1 MELHALAR
9 SASVIACMLALAGC
23 GNRDATSP
31 AESATLVVTVNTP
44 IPDASAVK
52 VSGPSAFSRTLAHTD
67 TLRGL
72 VAGEYDAVAANYAT
86 PDSLVSTV
94 LTGVMTGSPVTLEP
108 AQTGMMTANYAI
120 RGGSGALWVGK
131 WGTVNLAEGYTSPQL
146 AAAGTAAPA
155 DTLGAGASLRNIS
168 GMVFDTAGNLWATD
182 YINQRIMMFA
192 PAQLASGV
200 SAPVV
205 EFSTA
210 KEPWGMALDAQ
221 GNLWVSYY
229 NGNYVAEYSAS
240 QVATWSGS
248 ISEPTPVL
256 VINANIGPLGVA
268 FDAHG
273 NLWVAGFDVP
283 MTYEFSAAALAAG
296 GTVRPGDSLVSAYLA
311 HGSGLAFDPGGNL
324 WLGTELGYVVGY
336 TSAQLA
342 DTARGLPTFAQT
354 GSSRVDHVAFDNA
367 GNLWMATET
376 PDVLMLSP
384 SQLASGSIVPAAR
397 TLTVAS
403 GERTFGLGFDAHSTA
418 LPLAPSY
425 SLTARA
431 PSVVGASLAPP
442 PSVTPR
448 DGVTP
453 GNVPRR

>member
-1 MELHALAR
+1 MELHAFPRLA
-9 SASVIACMLALAGC
+9 ASIACAIACCGC

-31 AESATLVVTVNTP
+31 GDSATLIVTVNTP
-44 IPDASAVK
+44 ILNAGAVQI
-52 VSGPSAFSRTLAHTD
+52 SGPAAFSRTMAHTD

-72 VAGEYDAVAANYAT
+72 VAGEYGAVAPTFAM

-94 LTGVMTGSPVTLEP
+94 LTGVVTGSPVTLEP
-108 AQTGMMTANYAI
+108 AQTGSVTADYAI

-131 WGTVNLAEGYTSPQL
+131 WGTVNLAEGYTSSQL
-146 AAAGTAAPA
+146 AAAGTATPA

-168 GMVFDTAGNLWATD
+168 GMVFDSAGNLWATD
-182 YINQRIMMFA
+182 YINQRIMKFT
-192 PAQLASGV
+192 PAQLASGA

-205 EFSTA
+205 EFSTS
-210 KEPWGMALDAQ
+210 KEPWGMALDSH

-240 QVATWSGS
+240 QLSTWSGS
-248 ISEPTPVL
+248 ISEPVPAL
-256 VINANIGPLGVA
+256 VIDANIGPLGLA
-268 FDAHG
+268 FDAAG

-283 MTYEFSAAALAAG
+283 MTYEFGAAALASG
-296 GTVRPGDSLVSAYLA
+296 GSVLPRDSLVSAYLA

-336 TSAQLA
+336 TSSQLA
-342 DTARGLPTFAQT
+342 DTARGLPTFAQS
-354 GSSRVDHVAFDNA
+354 GASRVDHIAFDNA

-397 TLTVAS
+397 TLTVSS
-403 GERTFGLGFDAHSTA
+403 GERTFGLGFDAHNAA

-425 SLTARA
+425 SMAGRA
-431 PSVVGASLAPP
+431 ASVVGASRAPLP
-442 PSVTPR
+442 IVTPH
-448 DGVTP
+448 DGITP

>member
-1 MELHALAR
+1 MELHSPSRLA
-9 SASVIACMLALAGC
+9 AMIACAVACAAC

-31 AESATLVVTVNTP
+31 SESATLIVTVNTP
-44 IPDASAVK
+44 IPDAGAVQI
-52 VSGPSAFSRTLAHTD
+52 SGPAAFSRTIAHTD

-72 VAGEYDAVAANYAT
+72 AAGEYGAVAATFVT

-94 LTGVMTGSPVTLEP
+94 LTGVATGSPVTLDA
-108 AQTGMMTANYAI
+108 AQTGSVTADYTA

-146 AAAGTAAPA
+146 AAAGTATPA

-168 GMVFDTAGNLWATD
+168 GMVFDSAGNLWATD
-182 YINQRIMMFA
+182 YINQRIIKFTT
-192 PAQLASGV
+192 AQLASGA
-200 SAPVV
+200 STPVV

-210 KEPWGMALDAQ
+210 KEPWGMALDAR

-248 ISEPTPVL
+248 ISEPAPLL
-256 VINANIGPLGVA
+256 VIDANIGPLGLA
-268 FDAHG
+268 FDATG

-283 MTYEFSAAALAAG
+283 MTYEFSSAALAAG
-296 GTVRPGDSLVSAYLA
+296 GTVLPADSLVSAYLA

-324 WLGTELGYVVGY
+324 WLGTEFGYVVGY

-342 DTARGLPTFAQT
+342 DTARGQPTFAQT
-354 GSSRVDHVAFDNA
+354 GASRVDHIAFDNA

-384 SQLASGSIVPAAR
+384 SQLASGNIVPAAR

-403 GERTFGLGFDAHSTA
+403 GERTFGLGFDAHNAA

-425 SLTARA
+425 SLAGRA
-431 PSVVGASLAPP
+431 SIVVGASRAPLP
-442 PSVTPR
+442 IVTPH
-448 DGVTP
+448 DGITP

>member
-1 MELHALAR
+1 MELHVIAR
-9 SASVIACMLALAGC
+9 SASVIACVTALVGC

-31 AESATLVVTVNTP
+31 SESATLVVTVNTP
-44 IPDASAVK
+44 IVDAGAVQI
-52 VSGPSAFSRTLAHTD
+52 SGPAAFSRTLAHTD

-72 VAGEYDAVAANYAT
+72 VAGEYGALAANFAT

-94 LTGVMTGSPVTLEP
+94 LTGVITGSPVTLEP
-108 AQTGMMTANYAI
+108 PQTGSITADYVI

-146 AAAGTAAPA
+146 AAAGTATPA

-182 YINQRIMMFA
+182 YINQRIMMFK
-192 PAQLASGV
+192 PAQLASGA
-200 SAPVV
+200 STPVV

-210 KEPWGMALDAQ
+210 KEPWGMALDSH

-240 QVATWSGS
+240 QLATWSGS

-256 VINANIGPLGVA
+256 VINANIGPLGLA
-268 FDAHG
+268 FDAAG

-283 MTYEFSAAALAAG
+283 MTYEFGAAALALG
-296 GTVRPGDSLVSAYLA
+296 GSVLPRDSLVSAYLA

-336 TSAQLA
+336 TSSQLA
-342 DTARGLPTFAQT
+342 DSARGLPTFAQT
-354 GSSRVDHVAFDNA
+354 GASRVDHIAFDNA

-376 PDVLMLSP
+376 PEVLMLSP

-397 TLTVAS
+397 TLTVSS
-403 GERTFGLGFDAHSTA
+403 GERTFGLGFDAHNAS

-425 SLTARA
+425 SIAGRA
-431 PSVVGASLAPP
+431 ASVVAASLAPP
-442 PSVTPR
+442 PIVTPH
-448 DGVTP
+448 DGITP